1 MLRPSIWPAVLV
13 AAGVMIIVLVG
24 SRSMCI
30 DGPSKAG
37 IAEKVVAEAAHTR
50 FPAWRA
56 SHRGCP
62 RFAGELLD
70 EPVDPWSHAYRVV
83 CSGDRV
89 VVTSAGA
96 DGRFGTADDIS
107 ADGGA
112 RR

>member
-1 MLRPSIWPAVLV
+1 MLRHSIWPAVLV
-13 AAGVMIIVLVG
+13 AAGVMVIALVG
-24 SRSMCI
+24 ARTMCSN
-30 DGPSKAG
+30 GPSKTQ
-37 IAEKVVAEAAHTR
+37 IAEKVVADAAQAR

-107 ADGGA
+107 ARGGA
-112 RR
+112 R